1 MHTCLKIRLLR
12 RRANRYQVYGIRLN
26 EIRIEQLQSLSEEG
40 VGTMVST
47 LMRAL
52 EEPNPDAAAAG
63 NMFLPN
69 VVANLCGTCCDSF
82 KDGPATAKAQR
93 DFLEIGF
100 GNLDTWPENDDP
112 DELWLNIK
120 LIIFAA
126 LCCPKRKGV
135 GTDRPDAVRAESGT
149 TETNTLPKA
158 TPRASGA
165 KRKNPTALADV
176 ATLLLE
182 FEDILNESGVGKHHL
197 IKLALAAGARSTVM
211 DKALEQLTA
220 DPNLRNALKSGTYI
234 CRRERASES
243 ERECAC
249 VCERE
254 RERERE
260 SERESVRVCARER
273 ERARARARARVRC
286 CKTEKG
292 SMNVNAQIGLRAVV
306 FGFRWRH

>member
-1 MHTCLKIRLLR
+1 M
-12 RRANRYQVYGIRLN
+12 
-26 EIRIEQLQSLSEEG
+26 QSLSEEG

-52 EEPNPDAAAAG
+52 EAPNPDAAAAG

-234 CRRERASES
+234 CRRERARARARVRASES
-243 ERECAC
+243 K
-249 VCERE
+249 
-254 RERERE
+254 
-260 SERESVRVCARER
+260 RESVRVCARER
-273 ERARARARARVRC
+273 ERERERERARVCAVAKPR
-286 CKTEKG
+286 KG
-292 SMNVNAQIGLRAVV
+292 Q
-306 FGFRWRH
+306 

>member
-1 MHTCLKIRLLR
+1 MHTCLKIRLL

-234 CRRERASES
+234 CRRERARARARVRASES
-243 ERECAC
+243 K
-249 VCERE
+249 
-254 RERERE
+254 
-260 SERESVRVCARER
+260 RESVRVCARER
-273 ERARARARARVRC
+273 ERERERERARVCAVAKPR
-286 CKTEKG
+286 KG
-292 SMNVNAQIGLRAVV
+292 Q
-306 FGFRWRH
+306 